1 MVKNL
6 CQISHICLPFTTLY
20 ELVTR
25 ANLLE
30 MEKFNRHNIASRWS
44 NTSIESLLS
53 SAARG
58 ISAGNATDAGRMWR
72 LPTDHPD
79 PIVLAGG
86 VPDETFMPL
95 DKLVDGLTRAIEHDA
110 EEALMY
116 GGWFGYEKCREAIA
130 DRQNSIEEISLSA
143 DNIIMH
149 NGSSGCLE
157 NILKAFLQPGDVSII
172 ESPSYSGTVR
182 AIQGYEATVID
193 VPMGKTGI
201 SPSDFRETVAKLR
214 SSGKKV
220 KLFYTIPDYHNP
232 MGYVT
237 SLETR
242 KEVLDICSKNGI
254 LIAEDAAYTELYFN
268 SPPPPSYYALADG
281 HGVIKMCSFSKIV
294 ATGLR
299 AGWIQARSEFTEP
312 LTRVRFDMGNSPLVH
327 YALAD
332 LITSGELDQHVDA
345 MRVLYQRKCQALLDS
360 LHKYCDSYI
369 DVEEPEGGYFLW
381 VKCKQG
387 NALDITHA
395 AAEEGLVFPSG
406 SVFYLDRSQDTSH
419 FRLAYTRAPFG
430 QLEESGKR
438 LRRAFDKVL
447 D

>member
-1 MVKNL
+1 
-6 CQISHICLPFTTLY
+6 
-20 ELVTR
+20 
-25 ANLLE
+25 
-30 MEKFNRHNIASRWS
+30 MEKFNLHNIASRWS

-72 LPTDHPD
+72 LPTEHPD

-95 DKLVDGLTRAIEHDA
+95 EKIIDGLTKAIKEEA
-110 EEALMY
+110 EESLMY
-116 GGWFGYEKCREAIA
+116 GGWFGYQQCREAIA
-130 DRQNSIEEISLSA
+130 NRQNNIEGISLNA
-143 DNIIMH
+143 ENIIMH

-182 AIQGYEATVID
+182 AIQGYEAD
-193 VPMGKTGI
+193 VVDIPMGENGI
-201 SPSDFRETVAKLR
+201 NPSVFEDTVAKIQT
-214 SSGKKV
+214 SGRKV

-242 KEVLDICSKNGI
+242 QDILNICSKNGI
-254 LIAEDAAYTELYFN
+254 LIAEDAAYTELYFDA
-268 SPPPPSYYALADG
+268 PPPPSYYALSDG

-299 AGWIQARSEFTEP
+299 SGWIQARAEFTEP

-332 LITSGELDQHVDA
+332 LILSGELDNHVDA
-345 MRVLYQRKCQALLDS
+345 MRSLYKNKCQALIKS
-360 LHKYCDSYI
+360 LRQYCDPYI
-369 DVEEPEGGYFLW
+369 EVVEPEGGYFLW

-387 NALDITHA
+387 NALDVTHA
-395 AAEEGLVFPSG
+395 AAAEGLVFPSG
-406 SVFYLDRSQDTSH
+406 SVFYLDRDQNTSH
-419 FRLAYTRAPFG
+419 IRLAYTRAPFE

-438 LRRAFDKVL
+438 LQRAFEKVL

>member
-1 MVKNL
+1 
-6 CQISHICLPFTTLY
+6 
-20 ELVTR
+20 
-25 ANLLE
+25 
-30 MEKFNRHNIASRWS
+30 MEKFNLHNIASRWS

-72 LPTDHPD
+72 LPTEHPD

-95 DKLVDGLTRAIEHDA
+95 EKIIDGLTKAIKEEA
-110 EEALMY
+110 EESLMY
-116 GGWFGYEKCREAIA
+116 GGWFGYQRCREAIA
-130 DRQNSIEEISLSA
+130 NRQNNIEGISLNA

-182 AIQGYEATVID
+182 AIQGYEAD
-193 VPMGKTGI
+193 VVDIPMGENGI
-201 SPSDFRETVAKLR
+201 NPSVFENTVAKIQA
-214 SSGKKV
+214 SGRMV
-220 KLFYTIPDYHNP
+220 KMFYTIPDYHNP

-242 KEVLDICSKNGI
+242 QDILNICSKNGI
-254 LIAEDAAYTELYFN
+254 LIAEDAAYTELYFDA
-268 SPPPPSYYALADG
+268 PPPPSYYALSDG

-299 AGWIQARSEFTEP
+299 SGWIQARAEFTEP

-332 LITSGELDQHVDA
+332 LILSGELDNHVDE
-345 MRVLYQRKCQALLDS
+345 MRSLYKNKCQALIKS
-360 LHKYCDSYI
+360 LRQYCDPYI
-369 DVEEPEGGYFLW
+369 EVVEPEGGYFLW

-387 NALDITHA
+387 NALDVTHA
-395 AAEEGLVFPSG
+395 AAAEGLVFPSG
-406 SVFYLDRSQDTSH
+406 SVFYLDRDQNTTH
-419 FRLAYTRAPFG
+419 IRLAYTRAPFE

-438 LRRAFDKVL
+438 LQRAFEKVL

>member
-1 MVKNL
+1 
-6 CQISHICLPFTTLY
+6 
-20 ELVTR
+20 
-25 ANLLE
+25 
-30 MEKFNRHNIASRWS
+30 MEKFNLHKIASRWS

-72 LPTDHPD
+72 LPTEHPD

-95 DKLVDGLTRAIEHDA
+95 EKIIDGLTKAIKEEA
-110 EEALMY
+110 EESLMY
-116 GGWFGYEKCREAIA
+116 GGWFGYQRCREAIA
-130 DRQNSIEEISLSA
+130 NRQNDIEGISLTA

-182 AIQGYEATVID
+182 AIQGYEAD
-193 VPMGKTGI
+193 VVDIPMGENGI
-201 SPSDFRETVAKLR
+201 NPSVFENTVAMIQA
-214 SSGKKV
+214 SGRMV
-220 KLFYTIPDYHNP
+220 KMFYTIPDYHNP

-242 KEVLDICSKNGI
+242 QDILNICSKNGI
-254 LIAEDAAYTELYFN
+254 LIAEDAAYTELYFDA
-268 SPPPPSYYALADG
+268 PPPPSYYALSDG

-299 AGWIQARSEFTEP
+299 SGWIQARAEFTEP

-332 LITSGELDQHVDA
+332 LILSGELDNHVDA
-345 MRVLYQRKCQALLDS
+345 MRSLYKNKCQALIKS
-360 LHKYCDSYI
+360 LRQYCDPYI
-369 DVEEPEGGYFLW
+369 EVVEPEGGYFLW

-387 NALDITHA
+387 NALDVTQA
-395 AAEEGLVFPSG
+395 AAAEGLVFPSG
-406 SVFYLDRSQDTSH
+406 SVFYLDRDQNTTH
-419 FRLAYTRAPFG
+419 IRLAYTRAPFE

-438 LRRAFDKVL
+438 LQRAFEKVL

>member
-1 MVKNL
+1 
-6 CQISHICLPFTTLY
+6 
-20 ELVTR
+20 
-25 ANLLE
+25 
-30 MEKFNRHNIASRWS
+30 MEKFNLHNIASRWS

-72 LPTDHPD
+72 LPTEHPD

-95 DKLVDGLTRAIEHDA
+95 EKIIDGLTKAIKEEA
-110 EEALMY
+110 EESLMY
-116 GGWFGYEKCREAIA
+116 GGWFGYQRCREAIA
-130 DRQNSIEEISLSA
+130 NRQNDIEGISLNA

-182 AIQGYEATVID
+182 AIQGYEAD
-193 VPMGKTGI
+193 VVDIPMGENGI
-201 SPSDFRETVAKLR
+201 NPSVFENTVAKIQA
-214 SSGKKV
+214 SGRMV
-220 KLFYTIPDYHNP
+220 KMFYTIPDYHNP

-242 KEVLDICSKNGI
+242 QDILNICSKNGI
-254 LIAEDAAYTELYFN
+254 LIAEDAAYTELYFDA
-268 SPPPPSYYALADG
+268 PPPPSYYALSDG

-299 AGWIQARSEFTEP
+299 SGWIQARAEFTEP

-332 LITSGELDQHVDA
+332 LILSGELDNHVDA
-345 MRVLYQRKCQALLDS
+345 MRSLYKNKCQALIKS
-360 LHKYCDSYI
+360 LRQYCDPYI
-369 DVEEPEGGYFLW
+369 EVVEPEGGYFLW

-387 NALDITHA
+387 NALDVTHA
-395 AAEEGLVFPSG
+395 AAAEGLVFPSG
-406 SVFYLDRSQDTSH
+406 SVFYLDRDQNTTH
-419 FRLAYTRAPFG
+419 IRLAYTRAPFE

-438 LRRAFDKVL
+438 LQRAFEKVL

>member
-1 MVKNL
+1 
-6 CQISHICLPFTTLY
+6 
-20 ELVTR
+20 
-25 ANLLE
+25 
-30 MEKFNRHNIASRWS
+30 MEKFNLHKIASRWS

-72 LPTDHPD
+72 LPTEHPD

-95 DKLVDGLTRAIEHDA
+95 EKIIDGLTKAIKEEA
-110 EEALMY
+110 EESLMY
-116 GGWFGYEKCREAIA
+116 GGWFGYQRCREAIA
-130 DRQNSIEEISLSA
+130 NRQNNIEGISLNA
-143 DNIIMH
+143 ENIIMH

-182 AIQGYEATVID
+182 AIQGYEAD
-193 VPMGKTGI
+193 VVDIPMGENGI
-201 SPSDFRETVAKLR
+201 NPSVFENTVAKIQA
-214 SSGKKV
+214 SGRMV
-220 KLFYTIPDYHNP
+220 KMFYTIPDYHNP

-242 KEVLDICSKNGI
+242 QDILNICSKNGI
-254 LIAEDAAYTELYFN
+254 LIAEDAAYTELYFDA
-268 SPPPPSYYALADG
+268 PPPPSYYALSDG

-299 AGWIQARSEFTEP
+299 SGWIQARAEFTEP

-332 LITSGELDQHVDA
+332 LILSGELDNHVDE
-345 MRVLYQRKCQALLDS
+345 MRSLYKNKCQALIKS
-360 LHKYCDSYI
+360 LRQYCDPYI
-369 DVEEPEGGYFLW
+369 EVVEPEGGYFLW

-387 NALDITHA
+387 NALDVTHA

-406 SVFYLDRSQDTSH
+406 SVFYLDRDQNTSH
-419 FRLAYTRAPFG
+419 IRLAYTRAPFE

-438 LRRAFDKVL
+438 LQRAFEKVL

>member
-1 MVKNL
+1 
-6 CQISHICLPFTTLY
+6 
-20 ELVTR
+20 
-25 ANLLE
+25 
-30 MEKFNRHNIASRWS
+30 MEKFNLHKIASRWS

-72 LPTDHPD
+72 LPTEHPD

-95 DKLVDGLTRAIEHDA
+95 EKIIDGLTKAIKEEA
-110 EEALMY
+110 EESLMY
-116 GGWFGYEKCREAIA
+116 GGWFGYQRCREAIA
-130 DRQNSIEEISLSA
+130 NRQNNIEGISLNA

-182 AIQGYEATVID
+182 AIQGYEAD
-193 VPMGKTGI
+193 VVDIPMGENGI
-201 SPSDFRETVAKLR
+201 NPSVFENTVAKIQA
-214 SSGKKV
+214 SGRMV
-220 KLFYTIPDYHNP
+220 KMFYTIPDYHNP

-242 KEVLDICSKNGI
+242 QDILNICSKNGI
-254 LIAEDAAYTELYFN
+254 LIAEDAAYTELYFDA
-268 SPPPPSYYALADG
+268 PPPPSYYALSDG

-299 AGWIQARSEFTEP
+299 SGWIQARAEFTEP

-332 LITSGELDQHVDA
+332 LILSGELDNHVDA
-345 MRVLYQRKCQALLDS
+345 MRSLYKNKCQALIKS
-360 LHKYCDSYI
+360 LRQYCDPYI
-369 DVEEPEGGYFLW
+369 EVVEPEGGYFLW

-387 NALDITHA
+387 NALDVTHA
-395 AAEEGLVFPSG
+395 AAAEGLVFPSG
-406 SVFYLDRSQDTSH
+406 SVFYLDRDQNTTH
-419 FRLAYTRAPFG
+419 IRLAYTRAPFE

-438 LRRAFDKVL
+438 LQRAFEKVL

>member
-1 MVKNL
+1 
-6 CQISHICLPFTTLY
+6 
-20 ELVTR
+20 
-25 ANLLE
+25 
-30 MEKFNRHNIASRWS
+30 MEKFNLHKIASRWS

-72 LPTDHPD
+72 LPTEHPD

-95 DKLVDGLTRAIEHDA
+95 EKIIDGLTKAIKEEA
-110 EEALMY
+110 EESLMY
-116 GGWFGYEKCREAIA
+116 GGWFGYQRCREAIA
-130 DRQNSIEEISLSA
+130 NRQNDIEGISLNA

-182 AIQGYEATVID
+182 AIQGYEAD
-193 VPMGKTGI
+193 VVDIPMGENGI
-201 SPSDFRETVAKLR
+201 NPSVFENTVEKIQA
-214 SSGKKV
+214 SGRMV
-220 KLFYTIPDYHNP
+220 KMFYTIPDYHNP

-242 KEVLDICSKNGI
+242 QDILNICSKNGI
-254 LIAEDAAYTELYFN
+254 LIAEDAAYTELYFDA
-268 SPPPPSYYALADG
+268 PPPPSYYALSDG

-299 AGWIQARSEFTEP
+299 SGWIQARAEFTEP

-332 LITSGELDQHVDA
+332 LILSGELDNHVDE
-345 MRVLYQRKCQALLDS
+345 MRSLYKNKCQALIKS
-360 LHKYCDSYI
+360 LRQYCDPYI
-369 DVEEPEGGYFLW
+369 EVVEPEGGYFLW

-387 NALDITHA
+387 NALDVTHA
-395 AAEEGLVFPSG
+395 AAAEGLVFPSG
-406 SVFYLDRSQDTSH
+406 SVFYLDRDQNTTH
-419 FRLAYTRAPFG
+419 IRLAYTRAPFE

-438 LRRAFDKVL
+438 LQRAFEKVL

>member
-1 MVKNL
+1 
-6 CQISHICLPFTTLY
+6 
-20 ELVTR
+20 
-25 ANLLE
+25 
-30 MEKFNRHNIASRWS
+30 MEKFNLHKIASRWS

-72 LPTDHPD
+72 LPTEHPD

-95 DKLVDGLTRAIEHDA
+95 EKIIDGLTKAIKEEA
-110 EEALMY
+110 EESLMY
-116 GGWFGYEKCREAIA
+116 GGWFGYQRCREAIA
-130 DRQNSIEEISLSA
+130 NRQNDIEGISLTA

-182 AIQGYEATVID
+182 AIQGYEAD
-193 VPMGKTGI
+193 VVDIPMGENGI
-201 SPSDFRETVAKLR
+201 NPSVFENTVAKIQA
-214 SSGKKV
+214 SGRMV
-220 KLFYTIPDYHNP
+220 KMFYTIPDYHNP

-242 KEVLDICSKNGI
+242 QDILNICSKNGI
-254 LIAEDAAYTELYFN
+254 LIAEDAAYTELYFDA
-268 SPPPPSYYALADG
+268 PPPPSYYALSDG

-299 AGWIQARSEFTEP
+299 SGWIQARAEFTEP

-332 LITSGELDQHVDA
+332 LILSGELDNHVDA
-345 MRVLYQRKCQALLDS
+345 MRSLYKNKCQALIKS
-360 LHKYCDSYI
+360 LRQYCDPYI
-369 DVEEPEGGYFLW
+369 EVVEPEGGYFLW

-387 NALDITHA
+387 NALDVTQA
-395 AAEEGLVFPSG
+395 AAAEGLVFPSG
-406 SVFYLDRSQDTSH
+406 SVFYLDRDQNTTH
-419 FRLAYTRAPFG
+419 IRLAYTRAPFE

-438 LRRAFDKVL
+438 LQRAFEKVL